1 MLEKLGIDTELE
13 NLSKEVEK
21 EIKNQFKTMD
31 EICEKN
37 SMKVLSA
44 FQECNLQEMHL
55 NSSTGYGIDE
65 AGRNKI
71 EEIYAN
77 VFKAEDAL
85 VRAQFI
91 SGTHALAI
99 TLSALLRPNDTMISI
114 TGEPYDT
121 LQTVIGCNETESKSS
136 LKAFGIK
143 YEQIELV
150 ENDFDIKSIQERLK
164 KQDVKLVEIQRS
176 RGYSTRKSLT
186 IEKIEKAIKAIREV
200 NKDVIIMV
208 DNCYGEFVQDKE
220 PIEIGADIAVGSLMK
235 NLGAGIATSGE
246 ASSQFHKLE
255 NVGTTELATMS
266 FGQRF
271 TITPL
276 QMITAAS
283 AIANNGVLVQPRIV
297 KSIEN
302 PDTGAVTNI
311 DVKEVRQV
319 ISSETATKVRSMMQ
333 SVVTDGGGKYGS
345 VKGYAIGGKTGTS
358 EPDPNHPEDG
368 YVVSFLAIA
377 PVENTKV
384 VALLVL
390 YGPQVK
396 NYYGGAI
403 AAPVVSQVLS
413 EVLPYLGIPSNDTS
427 EVTTN
432 NSLITIPDLRNK
444 TVSEAKQIL
453 KNLGITPVT
462 SASDNEIV
470 TVQTPKAGV
479 SVSKNGVCKLYT
491 EENSTSVSVTV
502 PDLKGKSLSNVT
514 ATLKSKN
521 LNIQSTGSGIV
532 VSQDPAVGSTVEE
545 GTVVKVTLQEVASD
559 LH

>member
-1 MLEKLGIDTELE
+1 MLEKLGIDADLE
-13 NLSKEVEK
+13 NLSKEVEI

-164 KQDVKLVEIQRS
+164 KQDVKLIEIQRS

-186 IEKIEKAIKAIREV
+186 IEKIEKAIKSIREV

-235 NLGAGIATSGE
+235 NLGAGIATSGAYIVGKKDLIE
-246 ASSQFHKLE
+246 LCAERLTAPGIGKEIGPSLGQNTQLLKGLFFAPQVVASSVKTAIFASRILEKL
-255 NVGTTELATMS
+255 GY
-266 FGQRF
+266 
-271 TITPL
+271 
-276 QMITAAS
+276 
-283 AIANNGVLVQPRIV
+283 
-297 KSIEN
+297 
-302 PDTGAVTNI
+302 
-311 DVKEVRQV
+311 DVEPKYDEVRADIVQTIKLGSEENLVKFCQGIQMGSPIDSNV
-319 ISSETATKVRSMMQ
+319 IPFPSDMGGYEDKVIMAAGTFTEGSTIELSCDGPIREPFIAYMQ
-333 SVVTDGGGKYGS
+333 GGLTYEYGKFG
-345 VKGYAIGGKTGTS
+345 
-358 EPDPNHPEDG
+358 
-368 YVVSFLAIA
+368 
-377 PVENTKV
+377 
-384 VALLVL
+384 
-390 YGPQVK
+390 
-396 NYYGGAI
+396 
-403 AAPVVSQVLS
+403 
-413 EVLPYLGIPSNDTS
+413 
-427 EVTTN
+427 
-432 NSLITIPDLRNK
+432 
-444 TVSEAKQIL
+444 IL
-453 KNLGITPVT
+453 KAI
-462 SASDNEIV
+462 
-470 TVQTPKAGV
+470 QKM
-479 SVSKNGVCKLYT
+479 KN
-491 EENSTSVSVTV
+491 
-502 PDLKGKSLSNVT
+502 
-514 ATLKSKN
+514 
-521 LNIQSTGSGIV
+521 
-532 VSQDPAVGSTVEE
+532 
-545 GTVVKVTLQEVASD
+545 
-559 LH
+559 